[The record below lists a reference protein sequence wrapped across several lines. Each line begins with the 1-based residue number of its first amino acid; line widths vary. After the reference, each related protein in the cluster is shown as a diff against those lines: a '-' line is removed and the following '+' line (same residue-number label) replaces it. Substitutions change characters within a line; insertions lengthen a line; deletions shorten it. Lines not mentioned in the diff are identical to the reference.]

1 MRQVKVIPREKK
13 KRENKEKQGS
23 GGAVKSL
30 RFYNDTENVYNIG
43 KA

>member
-1 MRQVKVIPREKK
+1 MRQVKVIPRE
-13 KRENKEKQGS
+13 NKEKQGS
-23 GGAVKSL
+23 GEAVKSL